1 MIVTVANHKGG
12 VGKTALAAHLAFR
25 AAERGNRVLA
35 VDFDAQGN
43 LTGTLVERSRA
54 LKADGAERLFH
65 ADGVPVPMPGLEPN
79 LHVLP
84 ASAALNSTDRG
95 PLSQAFTAIGHL
107 KTLGKDYGLI
117 VIDTAP
123 AIGLRLTTALAAS
136 QYLVVPLQPESY
148 AVDGVASLLA
158 EAASISEHMNPGLA
172 PAEFVINAINPR
184 AKQHAST
191 AKRLAAQFKVRS
203 PHLRRAIAVADALAS
218 RRPVWRKPGNGT
230 VANEWAVLCDEL
242 LDAFGVVDW
251 R

>member
-43 LTGTLVERSRA
+43 LTGTLVDRSRA

-65 ADGVPVPMPGLEPN
+65 PDAVPVPMPGLEPN

-84 ASAALNSTDRG
+84 ASTALNATDRG
-95 PLSQAFTAIGHL
+95 ALSQAFT
-107 KTLGKDYGLI
+107 
-117 VIDTAP
+117 

-136 QYLVVPLQPESY
+136 RHLVVPLQPESY

-158 EAASISEHMNPGLA
+158 EAVSISEHMNPGLA

-191 AKRLAAQFKVRS
+191 AKRLSAQFKVRT
-203 PHLRRAIAVADALAS
+203 PHLRRAIAVADALAAKK
-218 RRPVWRKPGNGT
+218 PVWRNPSNSA

-242 LDAFGVVDW
+242 LDTFGVVDW